1 MAIYFPSTRTRLDR
15 KYTPF
20 VGTEPAAL
28 TGWLNFL
35 NGLYDAIAIVGT
47 SASAQ
52 CQSCVKLANTCCAWA
67 NADHACQCGF
77 GTAGALELA
86 GSALL
91 THSLVHGL

>member
-28 TGWLNFL
+28 TEWLAFL

-47 SASAQ
+47 SASE
-52 CQSCVKLANTCCAWA
+52 
-67 NADHACQCGF
+67 HRHP
-77 GTAGALELA
+77 AL
-86 GSALL
+86 
-91 THSLVHGL
+91 SLRTLCR